1 MEILY
6 SLSPKEVISKFIEI
20 SAIPHGSGN
29 TKALSDY
36 IANFAQKNNYRY
48 IQDSYNNI
56 VIFAEGTEGYKN
68 SETVILQGHIDMVCN
83 KTKDCNIN
91 LDTTPITLCTDG
103 KFIWADKTTLGGDDG
118 IAVAYIL
125 ALLSDKSIPHP
136 PIEAVFTSDEE
147 IGMIGV
153 SKLDTSVL
161 KGKRLIN
168 IDSEEEGVLTVSCAG
183 GVRAKCTI
191 PLVNSKANGT
201 GYLIKINGLKGGHSG
216 IDINNNRSNANKL
229 MAELLYFVHRN
240 VPFRISSAN
249 GGIKDNIIPTEC
261 RCVVCV
267 DNSSK
272 ETFRKTISKFIKQI
286 KEDKKSTE
294 PNLSINIEECELPQN
309 CMNDTSTKTAIFALL
324 QVPDGVQTM
333 SPEFPNMVQTSL
345 SLGILEIHS
354 DKLFMQF
361 FVRSNVTREK
371 QSLVF
376 KLQSFFE
383 YLGGQIYLH
392 SDYPSWEYI
401 PESRL
406 RKIMTD
412 TFTEIY
418 GYAPTVTAIHAGLEC
433 GILSAKIDNMDAVSF
448 GPDIFDVHTPNEKIK
463 VSSIGRCWEY
473 LKAVLENCK

>member
-1 MEILY
+1 MENLY
-6 SLSPKEVISKFIEI
+6 NLLPKEVISKFIEI

-36 IANFAQKNNYRY
+36 IVDFAQRNNYQY

-56 VIFAEGTEGYKN
+56 IIFADGTNGYEN
-68 SETVILQGHIDMVCN
+68 SETVILQGHIDMVCD
-83 KTKDCNIN
+83 KTKDCHIN

-125 ALLSDKSIPHP
+125 ALLDDKDIPHP
-136 PIEAVFTSDEE
+136 PLEAIFTSDEE
-147 IGMIGV
+147 IGMIGARE
-153 SKLDTSVL
+153 LDTSVL

-191 PLVNSKANGT
+191 PLVSSKAEGT
-201 GYLIKINGLKGGHSG
+201 GYLIKISGLKGGHSG
-216 IDINNNRSNANKL
+216 VDINNNRTNANKL
-229 MAELLYFVHRN
+229 MAELLYFVYKN
-240 VPFRISSAN
+240 TSFRISSAK
-249 GGIKDNIIPTEC
+249 GGSKDNTIPTMC
-261 RCVVCV
+261 QCVICV

-272 ETFRKTISKFIKQI
+272 EYFKKTIDKFIRQI
-286 KEDKKSTE
+286 TEDKKATE
-294 PNLSINIEECELPQN
+294 PQLSITIEECLLPQN
-309 CMNDTSTKTAIFALL
+309 CIDDKSTQTAIFSLL

-333 SPEFPNMVQTSL
+333 SSDIPNMVQTSL
-345 SLGILEIHS
+345 NLGIFEIQNNS
-354 DKLFMQF
+354 LFMQF
-361 FVRSNVTREK
+361 FVRSNVFTGK
-371 QSLVF
+371 LSLVLR
-376 KLQSFFE
+376 LQSFFE
-383 YLGGQIYLH
+383 YLGGKADFY
-392 SDYPSWEYI
+392 SDYPAWEYR
-401 PESRL
+401 PDSPL

-412 TFTEIY
+412 TFIELY
-418 GYAPTVTAIHAGLEC
+418 GYTPTVTAVHAGLEC